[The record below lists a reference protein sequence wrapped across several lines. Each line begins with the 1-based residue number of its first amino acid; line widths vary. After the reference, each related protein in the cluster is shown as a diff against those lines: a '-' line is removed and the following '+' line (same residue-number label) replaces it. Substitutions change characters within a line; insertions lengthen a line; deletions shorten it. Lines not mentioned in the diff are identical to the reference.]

1 MLRRNLLPALLSLAV
16 VVAAPATRAESI
28 VISGVG
34 TAGTWSTNL
43 ILTNPSATP
52 LTVEVAYAPSEYLY
66 CLGGAAP
73 CFLEVSI
80 PAFGTSQPNLTDLQV
95 SGVGTIYIIPPDD
108 TSPLPSVRARVVNA
122 AFPGEAIELPVIRQ
136 STLTNIAPTTLSF
149 AGATLTSDSY
159 TNLMIAAVFPA
170 GPARPM
176 FDITVHIEAFDT
188 NGTLLGTRDTSVDPF
203 VPFFMPHVL
212 EALGVTSLENGQLR
226 VTQTS
231 GAVSLPW
238 GVMSTLTPATGD
250 VAVSQGL
257 VP

>member
-1 MLRRNLLPALLSLAV
+1 MQRRFLLPALFSLAMLALTP
-16 VVAAPATRAESI
+16 AARAESL

-34 TAGTWSTNL
+34 SAGTWSTNL
-43 ILTNPSATP
+43 LLTNPSATP

-66 CLGGAAP
+66 CLGGAVP
-73 CFLEVSI
+73 CFLEVAI
-80 PAFGTSQPNLTDLQV
+80 PSFGTMQPNLTDLQV

-108 TSPLPSVRARVVNA
+108 ISPLPSVRARVVNA

-149 AGATLTSDSY
+149 PGATLTNDSY
-159 TNLMIAAVFPA
+159 TNLMVAAVFPA

-176 FDITVHIEAFDT
+176 FDITVHIEAFDG
-188 NGTLLGTRDTSVDPF
+188 NGNLLGARDTSVDPF
-203 VPFFMPHVL
+203 VPFFVPHIL
-212 EALGVTSLENGQLR
+212 ESLGISSLENGQLR

-231 GAVSLPW
+231 GTVSLPW